1 MGQRQRMGRAMDRD
15 DDTER
20 DAIAALQ
27 RGDINGLDLLVR
39 RYQISAIRVAF
50 GITSDRAAAEDVVAE
65 AFITAFARIGQF
77 DSRRAFAPWFYRIVV
92 NDALKIIRRKR
103 PMRMPA
109 CAVGALADRAEVAF
123 DPEAASLRREMQGAI
138 IDAIQTLPPP
148 QRTAVI
154 LRYYLD
160 LDEAAIAAIL
170 GCPRGTVKWRL
181 YAARQ
186 RLRPALA
193 AFIPRRRG
201 MMNRRD
207 AIEEQAVAAA
217 LADHLTRRIPA
228 TIDLLPRVRQRLM
241 ERERG
246 GDAVR
251 KGVPPRLRRGIVLA
265 LAVLL
270 IVTGGIA
277 VTAAAVP
284 QMREALQRLLPNN
297 GDLGIA
303 ESGDG
308 AAVILQPP
316 PSFRVA
322 LLGYLPA
329 GLTQR
334 TTSYVPPNQPGA
346 VQLPAIIGGGGP
358 VTPGSTPAYR
368 PPDDLLL
375 RLTALA
381 GGKGAYWVRRYT
393 PADARYL
400 DVTEVA
406 MQPGQPLPP
415 GETLTVVGN
424 HATVRTQG
432 SVTTLALFANG
443 TSVTIETNLGRSE
456 AVKIAQ
462 HLRWQPIQ
470 PTVTPRPTIPPAAAT
485 ANAATVIA
493 NLPKADP
500 AKVVASVNDAGTVR
514 VTAPGPLCPSGSVG
528 ELNGVQFIW
537 HDVVYVLNT
546 TAEGNG
552 YGISAT
558 EYGAPSPPLSVTHAL
573 TDTLFALCQR

>member
-109 CAVGALADRAEVAF
+109 CAVGALADRAEAAC

-277 VTAAAVP
+277 VAASAVP
-284 QMREALQRLLPNN
+284 QVRETLQRLLPNN
-297 GDLGIA
+297 GGAGIA

-308 AAVILQPP
+308 ADVALQP

-322 LLGYLPA
+322 LLGYIPA

-334 TTSYVPPNQPGA
+334 STSYVPPNQPGA

>member
-277 VTAAAVP
+277 VAASAVP
-284 QMREALQRLLPNN
+284 QVRETLQRLLPNN
-297 GDLGIA
+297 GGAGIA

-308 AAVILQPP
+308 ADVALQP

-322 LLGYLPA
+322 LLGYIPA

-334 TTSYVPPNQPGA
+334 STSYVPPNQPGA

>member
-1 MGQRQRMGRAMDRD
+1 
-15 DDTER
+15 
-20 DAIAALQ
+20 
-27 RGDINGLDLLVR
+27 
-39 RYQISAIRVAF
+39 
-50 GITSDRAAAEDVVAE
+50 
-65 AFITAFARIGQF
+65 
-77 DSRRAFAPWFYRIVV
+77 
-92 NDALKIIRRKR
+92 
-103 PMRMPA
+103 
-109 CAVGALADRAEVAF
+109 
-123 DPEAASLRREMQGAI
+123 
-138 IDAIQTLPPP
+138 
-148 QRTAVI
+148 
-154 LRYYLD
+154 
-160 LDEAAIAAIL
+160 
-170 GCPRGTVKWRL
+170 
-181 YAARQ
+181 
-186 RLRPALA
+186 
-193 AFIPRRRG
+193 
-201 MMNRRD
+201 MNRRD
-207 AIEEQAVAAA
+207 AIEEQALAAA
-217 LADHLTRRIPA
+217 LTDHLTRRIPA
-228 TIDLLPRVRQRLM
+228 TSDLLPRVRQRLV

-246 GDAVR
+246 GDAVHT
-251 KGVPPRLRRGIVLA
+251 GAPPRLRRGIVLA

-284 QMREALQRLLPNN
+284 QVREALQRLLPNN
-297 GDLGIA
+297 GDVGIA

-308 AAVILQPP
+308 ATVVLQPP

-334 TTSYVPPNQPGA
+334 STSYVPPNQPGA
-346 VQLPAIIGGGGP
+346 VQLPAIIGGGGGP
-358 VTPGSTPAYR
+358 VTPSGTPTYR
-368 PPDDLLL
+368 SPPDDLLL

-381 GGKGAYWVRRYT
+381 GGKGAYWVRHSA

-558 EYGAPSPPLSVTHAL
+558 EYGAPSPPVSVTRAL

>member
-1 MGQRQRMGRAMDRD
+1 
-15 DDTER
+15 
-20 DAIAALQ
+20 
-27 RGDINGLDLLVR
+27 
-39 RYQISAIRVAF
+39 
-50 GITSDRAAAEDVVAE
+50 
-65 AFITAFARIGQF
+65 
-77 DSRRAFAPWFYRIVV
+77 
-92 NDALKIIRRKR
+92 
-103 PMRMPA
+103 
-109 CAVGALADRAEVAF
+109 
-123 DPEAASLRREMQGAI
+123 
-138 IDAIQTLPPP
+138 
-148 QRTAVI
+148 
-154 LRYYLD
+154 
-160 LDEAAIAAIL
+160 
-170 GCPRGTVKWRL
+170 
-181 YAARQ
+181 
-186 RLRPALA
+186 
-193 AFIPRRRG
+193 
-201 MMNRRD
+201 MNRRD
-207 AIEEQAVAAA
+207 AIAEQALAAA
-217 LADHLTRRIPA
+217 LADHLTRRVPA
-228 TIDLLPRVRQRLM
+228 TRDLLPRVRQRLI

-251 KGVPPRLRRGIVLA
+251 TGAPPRLRRGIVLA

-284 QMREALQRLLPNN
+284 QVREALQRLLPNN
-297 GDLGIA
+297 GDVGIA

-308 AAVILQPP
+308 ATVVLQPP

-322 LLGYLPA
+322 LLGYIPA

-334 TTSYVPPNQPGA
+334 STSYVPPNQPGT
-346 VQLPAIIGGGGP
+346 VQLPAIISGGGP
-358 VTPGSTPAYR
+358 VTPGSTSANR
-368 PPDDLLL
+368 LPDDLLA

-381 GGKGAYWVRRYT
+381 DGKGAYWVRHSA

-415 GETLTVVGN
+415 GEALTVVGK

-432 SVTTLALFANG
+432 SVTTLTLFADG

-456 AVKIAQ
+456 AVKVAA
-462 HLRWQPIQ
+462 HLRWQPVQ
-470 PTVTPRPTIPPAAAT
+470 PTVTPRPTIPPAVAT

-493 NLPKADP
+493 SLPKADP
-500 AKVVASVNDAGTVR
+500 AKVVASVNDAGSVR
-514 VTAPGPLCPSGSVG
+514 VTAPGLLCPSGSVG

-558 EYGAPSPPLSVTHAL
+558 EYGAPSPPLSVTRAL

>member
-1 MGQRQRMGRAMDRD
+1 
-15 DDTER
+15 
-20 DAIAALQ
+20 
-27 RGDINGLDLLVR
+27 
-39 RYQISAIRVAF
+39 
-50 GITSDRAAAEDVVAE
+50 
-65 AFITAFARIGQF
+65 
-77 DSRRAFAPWFYRIVV
+77 
-92 NDALKIIRRKR
+92 
-103 PMRMPA
+103 
-109 CAVGALADRAEVAF
+109 
-123 DPEAASLRREMQGAI
+123 
-138 IDAIQTLPPP
+138 
-148 QRTAVI
+148 
-154 LRYYLD
+154 
-160 LDEAAIAAIL
+160 
-170 GCPRGTVKWRL
+170 
-181 YAARQ
+181 
-186 RLRPALA
+186 
-193 AFIPRRRG
+193 
-201 MMNRRD
+201 MNRRD
-207 AIEEQAVAAA
+207 AIEEQALAAA

-228 TIDLLPRVRQRLM
+228 TSDLLPRVRQRLM

-277 VTAAAVP
+277 VAASAVP
-284 QMREALQRLLPNN
+284 QVRETLQRLLPNN
-297 GDLGIA
+297 GGAGIA

-308 AAVILQPP
+308 ADVALQP

-322 LLGYLPA
+322 LLGYIPA

-334 TTSYVPPNQPGA
+334 STSYVPPNQPGA

-415 GETLTVVGN
+415 GEMLTVAGN

-432 SVTTLALFANG
+432 SVTTLTLFADG
-443 TSVTIETNLGRSE
+443 TSVTIETNLGKSE
-456 AVKIAQ
+456 AVKVAQ
-462 HLRWQPIQ
+462 HLRWQPVQ
-470 PTVTPRPTIPPAAAT
+470 PTVTPHPTISPDQAT
-485 ANAATVIA
+485 ANAATIIA
-493 NLPKADP
+493 SLPKADP
-500 AKVVASVNDAGTVR
+500 AKLVAVVDETGTVR
-514 VTAPGPLCPSGSVG
+514 VTATGPLCPSGSLG

-537 HDVVYVLNT
+537 HDGVYVLNT
-546 TAEGNG
+546 TADGNG

-573 TDTLFALCQR
+573 TDTLFAMCQR